1 MTGGAIFAGLSGGGI
16 CRSTNSGKSWAVI
29 NSGLLD
35 SNVNALASS
44 GITILAGTNG
54 GGIFRSTNNGA
65 KWTAVNSGLTNT
77 TVRALAV
84 SGNTIFAGTDGSGI
98 FRSTNNGTQWTAI
111 NSGLT
116 DSTVFSFAVSGSAIF
131 AGTFEGVFLSKN
143 NGTNWTPVNSGLTS
157 SYVLSLS
164 INDATLFAGTYGDGV
179 WRRPLSEMLPVNV
192 QKPQQNM
199 SPLANFKILSP
210 SRTNHFATIE
220 FYSPYSQL
228 ATARIYNLS
237 GHEIASLVNENHDSG
252 KCRFLWNTR
261 DIAPGC
267 YAVKMRVGA
276 NTYEKNIPVTR

>member
-1 MTGGAIFAGLSGGGI
+1 
-16 CRSTNSGKSWAVI
+16 
-29 NSGLLD
+29 LD

-179 WRRPLSEMLPVNV
+179 WRRPLSEILPVNT
-192 QKPQQNM
+192 QKPQQNL
-199 SPLANFKILSP
+199 SRQESFKILSKNQN
-210 SRTNHFATIE
+210 NHFVTIE
-220 FYSPYSQL
+220 FSVPHSEQI
-228 ATARIYNLS
+228 TAKIYNLS
-237 GHEIASLVNENHDSG
+237 GHETASLVNENPGS
-252 KCRFLWNTR
+252 KTCRFLWNTR
-261 DIAPGC
+261 NVAPGC
-267 YAVKMRVGA
+267 YAVRVRVGA
-276 NTYEKNIPVTR
+276 NTYIRSISVTR